1 MKSTKPRPS
10 RLSRFFGRTFR
21 REEDQRARE
30 IVESLRQTPVFADM
44 SSRTLETLAD
54 FVHIRDYRPHE
65 YIYYDNDPGL
75 GLYIV
80 ASGRIALLI
89 EDTDGTATEIRRAG
103 PGELIG
109 ELSVLAG
116 FRRMETAQAVEETR
130 LFGLFR
136 PDFNSLIKRHPRSG
150 SEILQMFTRYLST
163 RQAALIG
170 EFERLHGRVNVARVM
185 EKAAS
190 AENAISDDRVPTY
203 HG

>member
-1 MKSTKPRPS
+1 MKSTKPRPP
-10 RLSRFFGRTFR
+10 RLVRFVGGTCR
-21 REEDQRARE
+21 REEGQRARE
-30 IVESLRQTPVFADM
+30 IVESLRQTAVFADM

-65 YIYYDNDPGL
+65 YIYYDNAPGL

-116 FRRMETAQAVEETR
+116 FRRMETAQAVEET
-130 LFGLFR
+130 
-136 PDFNSLIKRHPRSG
+136 
-150 SEILQMFTRYLST
+150 Q
-163 RQAALIG
+163 IG
-170 EFERLHGRVNVARVM
+170 RAHV
-185 EKAAS
+185 
-190 AENAISDDRVPTY
+190 
-203 HG
+203 